1 MGVVREVRSVK
12 CVWQT
17 GAHRGRCCDT
27 FAIDT
32 PNSFS
37 ASSNI
42 PLSTFGRAL
51 GCQQDTSY
59 RPMFA
64 EKTRRVRGSTTA
76 WQSTFGS
83 GRNGFI
89 SSSFTEYFCSRP
101 AAHL

>member
-42 PLSTFGRAL
+42 PLSTFGRHLAVNRTL
-51 GCQQDTSY
+51 AVLPT
-59 RPMFA
+59 
-64 EKTRRVRGSTTA
+64 VV
-76 WQSTFGS
+76 
-83 GRNGFI
+83 
-89 SSSFTEYFCSRP
+89 CSR
-101 AAHL
+101 